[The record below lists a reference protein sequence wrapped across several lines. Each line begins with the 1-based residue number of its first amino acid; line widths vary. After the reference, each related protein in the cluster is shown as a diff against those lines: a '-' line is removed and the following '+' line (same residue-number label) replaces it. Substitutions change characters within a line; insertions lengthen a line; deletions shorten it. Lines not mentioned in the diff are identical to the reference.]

1 MEFGMP
7 TLLETGT
14 LAACAAL
21 CRELSLDF
29 IELNMNLPPYQLQE
43 MEVSKLQEIRE
54 RYAVSYTLH
63 LDENLN
69 VCDFNPYI
77 AQGYLRTVAEALA
90 LARRLGIPILNMH
103 LARGVYFTLPQGR
116 TYLFA
121 AYGRRY
127 RESIAGFRS
136 MCEDAAAGADVRI
149 CIENCEGMLP
159 FQREALDMLLA
170 SPVFGLT
177 FDVGHNHGCG
187 GLDAPY
193 WMRNADRIC
202 HMHLHDALGGAC
214 HLPLGTGELDLDPYL
229 ALARERNCRVVLET
243 KTREGLRRSV
253 QWLRKRQELGLGKET
268 AHGDS

>member
-170 SPVFGLT
+170 SPVFGLPLT
-177 FDVGHNHGCG
+177 WGTTMAAGDWMRRIGCG
-187 GLDAPY
+187 
-193 WMRNADRIC
+193 MRTASAIC
-202 HMHLHDALGGAC
+202 TSTMPWAAHATCPWGRGSWIWIHTWRWPENGTAALSWR
-214 HLPLGTGELDLDPYL
+214 PKP
-229 ALARERNCRVVLET
+229 
-243 KTREGLRRSV
+243 
-253 QWLRKRQELGLGKET
+253 
-268 AHGDS
+268 